1 MCLAQWLRLRRELPA
16 IHRRYSMKKSVLKNF
31 AIFTGKHLS
40 RSLFN
45 KVEGLKAY
53 DHLFWKTSAN
63 GSFWESTVSSY
74 HPVPSGKV
82 FPQVSHLPPS
92 KQRNFNFVDPDLGVE
107 ILFSKEYLNPQV
119 RINKMVNV
127 VLIVI
132 PVLQNE
138 PQGYILIFL

>member
-45 KVEGLKAY
+45 KVEGLKAK

-63 GSFWESTVSSY
+63 GCFWESTISSY

-92 KQRNFNFVDPDLGVE
+92 KQSNFHPRPCMPEDTSATSLV
-107 ILFSKEYLNPQV
+107 
-119 RINKMVNV
+119 
-127 VLIVI
+127 
-132 PVLQNE
+132 
-138 PQGYILIFL
+138 LIFLSILNLRQTNQKREFNNQGMKVC